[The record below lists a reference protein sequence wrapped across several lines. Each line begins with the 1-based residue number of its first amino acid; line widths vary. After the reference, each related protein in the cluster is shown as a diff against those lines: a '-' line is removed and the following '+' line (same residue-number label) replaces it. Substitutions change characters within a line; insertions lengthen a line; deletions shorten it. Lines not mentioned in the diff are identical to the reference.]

1 MERSRGDM
9 SLDARDEYSRP
20 WWEELR
26 RIYREG
32 GRLAIPEARTH
43 GRRPGSAEWVSQ
55 HFYAIPDEQGR
66 VDRVVVI
73 TQDISERKRAEEAL
87 RLSERRLAEA
97 VEMARL
103 GHWEY
108 DPQADLFTFN
118 DQFYKVL
125 RTTADQCG
133 GYTMS
138 LAEYQRR
145 FLHPDETHT
154 VAEED
159 RRARAAASADYT
171 SQIEQ
176 HLRFADGDDGW
187 VSVRT
192 FLRKDEQGRTVRT
205 YGVIQDVSERR
216 RAEERLRE
224 SGHLLEEAQRLASL
238 GTYSLDLPAGI
249 WQSSRVLDGI
259 FGIPAEYPRDMAGW
273 LAIVHPGD
281 RAEMA
286 AYFQEEVLGRRRPF
300 DRQYRIVRVDDGET
314 RWLHGRG
321 ELLLDEEGRV
331 RRMFGMIQDITE
343 RRQAEEA
350 LRESEEHY
358 RRFFEHDLTADYIST
373 ADGRLLDCNPAY
385 LRLFGFPDREAAL
398 ATNVT
403 ALYPDGAARGAL
415 LDELKSRGGLEYR
428 EMVLRNIE
436 GQPLHVIMNVLGVFD
451 GEGRLD
457 RMQGYLF
464 DITQHKELE
473 QQFYQAQKMESIGRL
488 AGGVA
493 HDFNNLLTVINGHV
507 DLMRLQVLPQD
518 PLREQME
525 QVAAAG
531 ERAARLTRQ
540 LLAFSRRQVLQL
552 EPVALNQV
560 VNDLGKMLRRLIGED
575 VRLETRLEAGLPAVL
590 ADAGQLEQV
599 LVNLAVN
606 SRDAMPEGGTLTVST
621 QSLHVDAEFCRLHR
635 PQPPG
640 HYCLLEVSDT
650 GVGMGADVLS
660 RVFEPFFTTKE
671 KGRGTGLGL
680 ATVYGIVKQVDG
692 YIWAE
697 SEPGRGTTFQIFFP
711 VVHAAVEPRDP
722 RAAAGLLLKGSE
734 TVLVVEDEEMVRRL
748 AVRLLRSHGYQVL
761 EAGHGREALAVLEAN
776 PEVRLVLSDVIM
788 PVMGGRE
795 LALNLQARPRPPALI
810 FMSGYTEEDIARQGL
825 VKAGLHFIQK
835 PFDMTTLLQKVR
847 AVLDGR

>member
-1 MERSRGDM
+1 
-9 SLDARDEYSRP
+9 
-20 WWEELR
+20 
-26 RIYREG
+26 
-32 GRLAIPEARTH
+32 
-43 GRRPGSAEWVSQ
+43 
-55 HFYAIPDEQGR
+55 
-66 VDRVVVI
+66 
-73 TQDISERKRAEEAL
+73 
-87 RLSERRLAEA
+87 
-97 VEMARL
+97 
-103 GHWEY
+103 
-108 DPQADLFTFN
+108 
-118 DQFYKVL
+118 
-125 RTTADQCG
+125 
-133 GYTMS
+133 
-138 LAEYQRR
+138 
-145 FLHPDETHT
+145 
-154 VAEED
+154 
-159 RRARAAASADYT
+159 
-171 SQIEQ
+171 
-176 HLRFADGDDGW
+176 
-187 VSVRT
+187 
-192 FLRKDEQGRTVRT
+192 
-205 YGVIQDVSERR
+205 
-216 RAEERLRE
+216 
-224 SGHLLEEAQRLASL
+224 
-238 GTYSLDLPAGI
+238 
-249 WQSSRVLDGI
+249 
-259 FGIPAEYPRDMAGW
+259 
-273 LAIVHPGD
+273 
-281 RAEMA
+281 
-286 AYFQEEVLGRRRPF
+286 
-300 DRQYRIVRVDDGET
+300 
-314 RWLHGRG
+314 
-321 ELLLDEEGRV
+321 
-331 RRMFGMIQDITE
+331 
-343 RRQAEEA
+343 
-350 LRESEEHY
+350 
-358 RRFFEHDLTADYIST
+358 
-373 ADGRLLDCNPAY
+373 
-385 LRLFGFPDREAAL
+385 
-398 ATNVT
+398 
-403 ALYPDGAARGAL
+403 
-415 LDELKSRGGLEYR
+415 
-428 EMVLRNIE
+428 
-436 GQPLHVIMNVLGVFD
+436 
-451 GEGRLD
+451 
-457 RMQGYLF
+457 
-464 DITQHKELE
+464 
-473 QQFYQAQKMESIGRL
+473 MESIGRL

-761 EAGHGREALAVLEAN
+761 EADHGREALAVLEAN